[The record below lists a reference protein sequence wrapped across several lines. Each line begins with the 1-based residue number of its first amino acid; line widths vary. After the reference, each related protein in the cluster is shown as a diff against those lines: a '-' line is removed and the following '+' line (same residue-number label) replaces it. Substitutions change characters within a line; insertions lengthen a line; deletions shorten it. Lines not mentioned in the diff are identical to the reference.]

1 MSFTQIF
8 QSLVGGLLIW
18 GVYSLVAIGL
28 TIIYGVLKIVN
39 FAHGDFLMLA
49 MYLAFFSYTLLNID
63 PYLMVF
69 LALPLFFLFGV
80 FIYKLIIQPI
90 VEKGE
95 EHIQILLTM
104 GLAWV
109 LQNMVLYFFG
119 PDYRSLRLPY
129 GDITLSI
136 GNVYFPLTKII
147 ACGGAVICT
156 LAVHLL
162 FKKTKLGKAIR
173 AASQEPWAAYMVG
186 INVKRI
192 YYISFAIGICCV
204 SIAGFLVIP
213 FFYTSPLA
221 GAQFTLIAFVVVVLG
236 GLGSFAG
243 ALICG
248 FLVGLVEGIGS
259 AFLPGSYQELVVF
272 SVFILILLFKPSGI
286 FVRNNG

>member
-1 MSFTQIF
+1 M
-8 QSLVGGLLIW
+8 LIG

-49 MYLAFFSYTLLNID
+49 MYLAFFSYTIFKID
-63 PYLMVF
+63 PYLMAF
-69 LALPLFFLFGV
+69 IALPLFFLLGV
-80 FIYKLIIQPI
+80 IIYKLIIQPI
-90 VEKGE
+90 IEKGE

-109 LQNMVLYFFG
+109 LQNTILYFFG
-119 PDYRSLRLPY
+119 PDYRALKLPY
-129 GDITLSI
+129 GDIALSM
-136 GNVYFPLTKII
+136 GNVYFSLTKII
-147 ACGGAVICT
+147 ACGGAAICT
-156 LAVHLL
+156 LLVHIL
-162 FKKTKLGKAIR
+162 FRRTKLGKAIR
-173 AASQEPWAAYMVG
+173 AAAQESWAAYMVG
-186 INVKRI
+186 INVKKI

-204 SIAGFLVIP
+204 AIGGFLVIP

-259 AFLPGSYQELVVF
+259 AVLPGSYQELVVF
-272 SVFILILLFKPSGI
+272 SVFVLILLFKPSGI
-286 FVRNNG
+286 FVRSNG

>member
-1 MSFTQIF
+1 MTSTQIL
-8 QSLVGGLLIW
+8 QSLAGGLLIG

-28 TIIYGVLKIVN
+28 TIIYGVLKFVN

-49 MYLAFFSYTLLNID
+49 MYLAFFSYTLLGID
-63 PYLMVF
+63 PYVMVF
-69 LALPLFFLFGV
+69 LALPIFFVSGV
-80 FIYKLIIQPI
+80 VIYKLIIQP
-90 VEKGE
+90 VVDKGE

-109 LQNMVLYFFG
+109 LQNLVLYFFG

-129 GDITLSI
+129 GDITLSL
-136 GNVYFPLTKII
+136 GNVYFSLTKIV
-147 ACGGAVICT
+147 ACAGAVVCT
-156 LAVHLL
+156 VAVHLL
-162 FKKTKLGKAIR
+162 FKRTKLGKAIR
-173 AASQEPWAAYMVG
+173 ASAQEPWAAYMVG

-213 FFYTSPLA
+213 FFYTSPLV
-221 GAQFTLIAFVVVVLG
+221 GSQFTLIAFVVVVLG

-243 ALICG
+243 ALVGG
-248 FLVGLVEGIGS
+248 FLVGLVEGLGS

-272 SVFILILLFKPSGI
+272 TVFVLILLFKPSGI
-286 FVRNNG
+286 FVRANG